1 MQNDLNNE
9 ELYSL
14 SEKFKFNIFER
25 INLSIRILILAIFF
39 SISNIIFKN
48 FFFPAIIDMYIE
60 FYRELEKNPDIKN
73 ELKQIHNKVAEK
85 ESRKT
90 IKYSK
95 LIEELGIQR
104 K

>member
-1 MQNDLNNE
+1 MKNDLKDE
-9 ELYSL
+9 ELYL
-14 SEKFKFNIFER
+14 LGENYKFNIFER
-25 INLSIRILILAIFF
+25 IHLSISILIISIFF

-48 FFFPAIIDMYIE
+48 FFFYAITE
-60 FYRELEKNPDIKN
+60 FYRQLEKFPFLKN
-73 ELKQIHNKVAEK
+73 ELKQIHDKVSEK

-90 IKYSK
+90 MKYSK

>member
-1 MQNDLNNE
+1 MENDL
-9 ELYSL
+9 
-14 SEKFKFNIFER
+14 
-25 INLSIRILILAIFF
+25 
-39 SISNIIFKN
+39 
-48 FFFPAIIDMYIE
+48 
-60 FYRELEKNPDIKN
+60 KN
-73 ELKQIHNKVAEK
+73 ELKQIHNKVSEK